1 MINLTDV
8 PAPNI
13 VEPLN
18 FELIL
23 NDIINDFISRNPEFD
38 AILESDPAVK
48 VLEACAYRELIL
60 RARINHACQAL
71 MLVYASDSDLDQL
84 AANVNVTRLIID
96 AGDPDSNPPRPLIS
110 ESDSALKR
118 RILLQFEIITGAG
131 PKLSYIAHALS
142 ADASILDA
150 YASNENKQGKIE
162 PGNVFI
168 TVLDR
173 DGITKPEV
181 LDAVYEKCS
190 AETVRP
196 LCDTVI
202 TQSADQVEYRIQIQ
216 LVLNRQ
222 ASFTQESAAARTRL
236 EAYVTNEFML
246 GREITRAAIDV
257 AAKTAGVH
265 DVIIIAPSANVTCK
279 KWQAPICTEIVISE
293 GGYFE

>member
-1 MINLTDV
+1 MINLTDI

-13 VEPLN
+13 IESLDY
-18 FELIL
+18 ESIL
-23 NDIINDFISRNPEFD
+23 SDIINDFVSRNPDFGD
-38 AILESDPAVK
+38 ILESDPAVK
-48 VLEACAYRELIL
+48 VLEVCAYRELIL

-84 AANVNVTRLIID
+84 AANVNVTRHIID
-96 AGDPDSNPPRPLIS
+96 EGDQEATPPRPLVL

-142 ADASILDA
+142 AHASISDA

-202 TQSADQVEYRIQIQ
+202 TQSADQVEYTINIQ

-236 EAYVTNEFML
+236 ETYVTNEFML

-265 DVIIIAPSANVTCK
+265 DVIIIAPGANVTCK
-279 KWQAPICTEIVISE
+279 KWQAPICTDINIGE
-293 GGYFE
+293 GGFFE